1 VIPLSLLA
9 FAFAADTPK
18 PREFKTPITTENST
32 RLKIVEVVPG
42 RVDKIRRGPGRGK
55 LILSDWTKGAV
66 VANETTLQTIRP
78 IAEGHKELSLAVSP
92 DGKRIAWNSGASQT
106 VTIENVADGKSFP
119 IKFEHSPA
127 MTAFSPDG
135 KLIAIGSMYWD
146 PNAEGVGHS
155 ELMLFDAAGK
165 HLKTFDR
172 TPPGAQ
178 TPVFSPDGKILA
190 VGNRND
196 KTILHEATTG
206 KILHTLSKRMT
217 QEIAFSP
224 DGKTLATGYVD
235 GTVAL
240 WDVETGIM
248 LHSAKSGCQEV
259 YSVDWSP
266 KGDVLA
272 TSGLKGRPV
281 LWDPRGLKKL
291 KELDAM
297 NWIGQIRFTAD
308 GTRLL
313 TACATGNNERN
324 PFNEWK
330 MTVWAIA
337 DR

>member
-1 VIPLSLLA
+1 MIPLSLLA
-9 FAFAADTPK
+9 MAFAADTPK
-18 PREFKTPITTENST
+18 PREFKTPITVENAN
-32 RLKIVEVVPG
+32 RLKSIEVVPG
-42 RVDKIRRGPGRGK
+42 RVDKILRGPGKGE

-66 VANETTLQTIRP
+66 VASESTLQTIRP
-78 IAEGHKELSLAVSP
+78 IAEGHKELYLAVSP

-106 VTIENVADGKSFP
+106 VTIVNVADGKSFP
-119 IKFEHSPA
+119 IKFKDSPA
-127 MTAFSPDG
+127 MTGFSPDG

-165 HLKTFDR
+165 HLKTFER

-190 VGNRND
+190 VGNRNSY
-196 KTILHEATTG
+196 TILHEATTG
-206 KILHTLSKRMT
+206 KILHQLGKVMT

-224 DGKTLATGYVD
+224 DGKMLATGYVD

-240 WDVETGIM
+240 WDVGTGMM
-248 LHSAKSGCQEV
+248 LHSAASGCKEV
-259 YSVDWSP
+259 YSVDWNP

-272 TSGLKGRPV
+272 TAGFKGRPV
-281 LWDPRGLKKL
+281 LWDVRGLKKL

-297 NWIGQIRFTAD
+297 EWIGQIRFTAD

-313 TACATGNNERN
+313 TTGAKRGEGNT
-324 PFNEWK
+324 PLTDWK
-330 MTVWAIA
+330 MTVWAVA

>member
-1 VIPLSLLA
+1 MILLSLLVIA
-9 FAFAADTPK
+9 IAADTPK
-18 PREFKTPITTENST
+18 PREFKTPITSENAS
-32 RLKIVEVVPG
+32 RLKSVEVVPG
-42 RVDKIRRGPGRGK
+42 RVDKIRRGPGRGE

-66 VANETTLQTIRP
+66 VASETSLQTIRP
-78 IAEGHKELSLAVSP
+78 IAEGQKELYLAVSP

-119 IKFEHSPA
+119 IKFKDMPA

-135 KLIAIGSMYWD
+135 KLIAIGSMYWSPD
-146 PNAEGVGHS
+146 AEGVGHS

-165 HLKTFDR
+165 HLKTFER

-235 GTVAL
+235 GTIAL
-240 WDVETGIM
+240 WGVETGKM
-248 LHSAKSGCQEV
+248 LHSAPSGCSEV

-297 NWIGQIRFTAD
+297 EWIGQIRFTAD

-313 TACATGNNERN
+313 TNGANRGEGMT
-324 PFNEWK
+324 PLIDWK